1 MVCPAEHGIAG
12 RFRPTK
18 QRRFL
23 PISHERL
30 QQRRPKSARR
40 TAFREV
46 FDSASFRSSVENRG
60 IFQDAS
66 RKVVGFDVEYLRN
79 GLDDVSIFSRRSVAT
94 KGPKKPWQFE
104 RNASF
109 RFLFIRDKPRNLRDA
124 IAPKLE
130 TYEKCRRNLF
140 CSSRTALSS
149 CKISDFSDVPFSRY
163 SPSKLDVSTKN
174 RSVSPLG

>member
-1 MVCPAEHGIAG
+1 MALPVDFDRRSNAVFCRHLTNGCSNGVQKVLVVRPLGKFSIRRVCVRRSRIGE
-12 RFRPTK
+12 FSKMRP
-18 QRRFL
+18 
-23 PISHERL
+23 E
-30 QQRRPKSARR
+30 KS
-40 TAFREV
+40 
-46 FDSASFRSSVENRG
+46 SASTSNISETDSTTCRFFR
-60 IFQDAS
+60 
-66 RKVVGFDVEYLRN
+66 VG
-79 GLDDVSIFSRRSVAT
+79 RSVAT